1 LLRAWE
7 DNTKRI
13 RFNFYIF
20 PRGSVYELETLLN
33 IAVIVGIMNE
43 PDFEKFI
50 PVLDEVIKLLN
61 GLINYME
68 KANLK

>member
-1 LLRAWE
+1 
-7 DNTKRI
+7 
-13 RFNFYIF
+13 
-20 PRGSVYELETLLN
+20 
-33 IAVIVGIMNE
+33 MNE